1 VKKKSEKND
10 WQLKYDFFIL
20 RVLIDRYLCI
30 SKHEKITY
38 LSQKIHLS
46 FIGFQYKLVEFKENK
61 FKYIGSF
68 SMLVI
73 IRNSKNSTELDKN
86 IKISVK
92 EVNFSHFWVDNLL
105 HLEWFLF
112 WYLGGPLQSRFK
124 IKTLFSSWRSQKDSN
139 LIYIIIERTRI
150 H

>member
-1 VKKKSEKND
+1 
-10 WQLKYDFFIL
+10 LKYDFFIL

-73 IRNSKNSTELDKN
+73 I
-86 IKISVK
+86 
-92 EVNFSHFWVDNLL
+92 
-105 HLEWFLF
+105 
-112 WYLGGPLQSRFK
+112 
-124 IKTLFSSWRSQKDSN
+124 
-139 LIYIIIERTRI
+139 
-150 H
+150 